1 MPSRH
6 QAEHAPPLRADA
18 RRNQERLL
26 TAAVELFVDQGVD
39 VPLETI
45 ARQAQVGIGTLY
57 RHFPDRD
64 ALVREVALR
73 AFRSVRDLA
82 HDVATAPERGVPLHA
97 FMVGVADLRVG
108 VLMASLLPSLRN
120 LEVDA
125 ALQGAFAELVD
136 AAARLVDLAHQAGEL
151 RPDVH
156 VHDILLLLA
165 TVTRP
170 QEGVPIEHTD
180 TATHRLLQIAIQ
192 GLGPSDTNTPLPPGP
207 PPLEMPTT
215 TG

>member
-1 MPSRH
+1 MPTRTQTDDVH
-6 QAEHAPPLRADA
+6 PLRADA
-18 RRNQERLL
+18 RRNQGRLL
-26 TAAVELFVDQGVD
+26 AAAVDLFVDQGVD

-45 ARQAQVGIGTLY
+45 ARQAEVGIGTLY
-57 RHFPDRD
+57 RHFADRD
-64 ALVREVALR
+64 ALIREVALR
-73 AFRSVRDLA
+73 AFHSVRDLA
-82 HDVATAPERGVPLHA
+82 HDVASGAEDQVPLHA

-120 LEVDA
+120 LEDDA
-125 ALQGAFAELVD
+125 ALQGAFAELVE
-136 AAARLVDLAHQAGEL
+136 AATRLVDLAHRAGDL

-192 GLGPSDTNTPLPPGP
+192 GLGPSDANTPLPPGP
-207 PPLEMPTT
+207 PPPEFPSTT
-215 TG
+215 E